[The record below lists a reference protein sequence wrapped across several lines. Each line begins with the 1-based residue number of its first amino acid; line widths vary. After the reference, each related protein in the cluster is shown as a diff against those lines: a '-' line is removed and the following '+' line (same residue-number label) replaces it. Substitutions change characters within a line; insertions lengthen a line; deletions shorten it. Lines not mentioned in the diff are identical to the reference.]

1 MRRFLALPFAA
12 VIVVFAL
19 SNRET
24 VLLGFW
30 PLVNGLA
37 VPLFL
42 ALLGAGLGGLLL
54 GLLIGR
60 FRRRKARAP

>member
-1 MRRFLALPFAA
+1 
-12 VIVVFAL
+12 
-19 SNRET
+19 